1 MAAKV
6 KITLKFFKKVTTTYE
21 KIRRKRFFLTEK
33 TMVPDPIVHHTN
45 CCMPS

>member
-1 MAAKV
+1 M
-6 KITLKFFKKVTTTYE
+6 KKLEE
-21 KIRRKRFFLTEK
+21 KDFFLTEK